1 MQKRAIILINAKAG
15 SDDKNDELKRVLEN
29 GFKDKIDVKIQF
41 FKGEEIVEE
50 ITKAITEKPD
60 IIIAGGGDGTVNAVA
75 SQLLK
80 TDITLGILPL
90 GTLNHF
96 AKDTGIP
103 LEIDAAIRNI
113 IDGNLVKI
121 DAAEVNGKVFL
132 NNSSLGIYPN
142 IVAEREEVESQG
154 FGKWPSFLWAFFG
167 VLKKYPMVRVRIET
181 EKKSDVHKTPFV
193 FIGNNQYI
201 MEGFTMGGRKGLTDG
216 KLSLFVIHR
225 TGKLGLLRLALKALF
240 GNVRQDKDFDAFS
253 VREIFIESDLSVLK
267 VSTDGEVNE
276 MKTPLHY
283 KILPKALTV
292 IIPSTS

>member
-15 SDDKNDELKRVLEN
+15 SDDKNEELRQKLEN
-29 GFKDKIDVKIQF
+29 GFKDKIDVKIRF

-50 ITKAITEKPD
+50 ITKAVAEKPD

-80 TDITLGILPL
+80 TEILFGVLPL

-103 LEIDAAIRNI
+103 IEIDDAIQNI
-113 IDGNLVKI
+113 ISGNIEKI

-132 NNSSLGIYPN
+132 NNSNLGIYPN
-142 IVAEREEVESQG
+142 IVAEREEAQSHG
-154 FGKWPSFLWAFFG
+154 IGKWPAFTWAFFG
-167 VLKKYPMVRVRIET
+167 VLKKYPTVRVRIET
-181 EKKSDVHKTPFV
+181 DKNSDIQKTPFV
-193 FIGNNQYI
+193 FIGNNLYS
-201 MEGFTMGGRKGLTDG
+201 MEGFTMGGRKRLNDG

-225 TGKLGLLRLALKALF
+225 TGRLGLLRLAFKALF
-240 GNVRQDKDFDAFS
+240 GGIRQDKDFDAYS
-253 VREIFIESDLSVLK
+253 VAEIFIESDLPLLK
-267 VSTDGEVNE
+267 VSTDGEVTE

-283 KILPKALTV
+283 KILPKALSV
-292 IIPSTS
+292 IIPAKS